1 MTGGATLRGMST
13 AAATC
18 GVCGQGDLE
27 IAWTLPNLPLTETY
41 GTFVAD
47 YPNFDQ
53 DVRVCGGCGHF
64 QLGMRVDP
72 SFLYSDENYAYKSV
86 GFKRVEEEGLFVSF
100 ISSFVPNSVKNI
112 LEIGAN
118 DLSLAEQL
126 STLGKQVFAVD
137 PLVGDAPKGSR
148 VQGFRMMAED
158 FIQSTTEEFDLVVA
172 RHTLE
177 HVDDPRLLLAKLFEK
192 VSSKG
197 VIALEFPSLDL
208 IVSSLRGDAFF
219 HQHYHYYDLSSVQ
232 KLAKEVGVNL
242 LGFWQNRQ
250 GSNGGSI
257 MVALG
262 RDGTRAGQQS
272 FAKGTATAFGTASP
286 SERARG
292 FERFKSHF
300 LGQMETLAS
309 LVESN
314 QPIVGIGAGLMT
326 PVLDYH
332 LHGAIGRLPMILDD
346 DAQKH
351 GTAFRN
357 LNVQIALPDKAAL
370 PEGFSALIT
379 SLENPKP
386 IFRRAIELGAQK
398 ILGLP
403 IA

>member
-1 MTGGATLRGMST
+1 MTGRATLRGAST
-13 AAATC
+13 AAISC

-27 IAWTLPNLPLTETY
+27 IVWTLPNLPLTETY
-41 GTFVAD
+41 GTFAAD

-53 DVRVCGGCGHF
+53 EVRVCIACGHF

-86 GFKRVEEEGLFVSF
+86 GFKRVEEERLFVSF
-100 ISSFVPNSVKNI
+100 ISRFAPNSVNNI

-148 VQGFRMMAED
+148 VKGFRMMAED
-158 FIQSTTEEFDLVVA
+158 FIQRTTEVFDLVVA

-177 HVDDPRLLLAKLFEK
+177 HVDDPRLLLAQLFEK

-219 HQHYHYYDLSSVQ
+219 HQHYHYYDLASVK
-232 KLAKEVGVNL
+232 KLANEVGANL

-257 MVALG
+257 MVTLG
-262 RDGTRAGQQS
+262 RDGSRAGRQS
-272 FAKGTATAFGTASP
+272 FAKGTATAFGAESP

-292 FERFKSHF
+292 FDRFKSHF
-300 LGQMETLAS
+300 LGTMETLAS

-326 PVLDYH
+326 PLLDYH

-351 GTAFRN
+351 GTSYRN
-357 LNVQIALPDKAAL
+357 LNVRIELPDKAVL

-386 IFRRAIELGAQK
+386 IFRRATELGAQK